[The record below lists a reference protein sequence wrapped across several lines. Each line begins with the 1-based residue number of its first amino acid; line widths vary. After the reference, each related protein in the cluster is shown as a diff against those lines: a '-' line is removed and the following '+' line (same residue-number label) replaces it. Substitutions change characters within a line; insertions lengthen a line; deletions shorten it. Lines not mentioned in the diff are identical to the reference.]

1 MYFHYLDIILDNVYK
16 LVMEELQNFQ
26 ILIWN
31 FNMPILVSENTDSPL
46 GKCLSLK
53 LLLMYL

>member
-16 LVMEELQNFQ
+16 LVREELQNFQ

-31 FNMPILVSENTDSPL
+31 FNRPILVSENTDSSL
-46 GKCLSLK
+46 GK